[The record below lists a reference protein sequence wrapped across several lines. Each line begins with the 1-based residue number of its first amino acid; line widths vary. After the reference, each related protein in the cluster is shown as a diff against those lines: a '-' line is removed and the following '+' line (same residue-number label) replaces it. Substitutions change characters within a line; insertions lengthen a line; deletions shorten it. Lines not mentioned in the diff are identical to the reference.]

1 MKRKLII
8 WSILLIVILSALL
21 IPRVLSNKNQGG
33 GPPQD
38 GKGLG
43 KTTRAVAVSVQ
54 IAELSSIEEKVL
66 MTGTIHASKDI
77 ELRNETSGRV
87 TEVNFKEGMLVKK
100 GQLLVKLNDNDLQ
113 AQLLKAQASLKLTQD
128 KEQRQKGLL
137 EKEIISV
144 EENQNSVKD
153 RESAEADVQLLK
165 AQIEKT
171 KIIAPFTGMIGLSS
185 VSEGT
190 FLNTGSKI
198 ANLVSINELEIEC
211 NITER
216 HAQSLNK
223 GKKLTFTLPGNQTI
237 YNAEI
242 YAIEPKIDDATRT
255 IGIKARCLDND
266 SRLTAGSFVK
276 IEIIVNQHKGIMV
289 PGNALISDIEGYKI
303 FKVKN
308 NQSLPIIVNTGF
320 RDEKNVEIISGIKPG
335 DTLITTG
342 AFMLRPKSKIEIQGT
357 AGDRHR

>member
-1 MKRKLII
+1 MKRKFII
-8 WSILLIVILSALL
+8 WSILLIILSALL
-21 IPRVLSNKNQGG
+21 IPRFLSNKNSGG
-33 GPPQD
+33 KSSQE
-38 GKGLG
+38 GKGRG

-54 IAELSSIEEKVL
+54 IAELSTIEEKV
-66 MTGTIHASKDI
+66 MVTGTIHASKDI

-87 TEVNFKEGMLVKK
+87 TGVNFKEGMLVKK

-113 AQLLKAQASLKLTQD
+113 AQLLKANASLKLTAD

-137 EKEIISV
+137 EKEIISI

-171 KIIAPFTGMIGLSS
+171 KITAPFAGMIGLST
-185 VSEGT
+185 VNEGT
-190 FLNTGSKI
+190 YLSAGSKI
-198 ANLVSINELEIEC
+198 ANLVSVNELDVEC
-211 NITER
+211 NIAER
-216 HAQSLNK
+216 HAQSLSK
-223 GKKLTFTLPGNQTI
+223 GKKLTFTLSGNSTI

-255 IGIKARCLDND
+255 IGIKARCLDTD
-266 SRLTAGSFVK
+266 SHLIAGSFVK
-276 IEIIVNQHKGIMV
+276 IEIIVNQHEGIMV

-303 FKVKN
+303 YTVKD
-308 NQSLPIIVNTGF
+308 NQSLPIIVNTGY
-320 RDEKNVEIISGIKPG
+320 RDEKNVEILSGIKPG

-342 AFMLRPKSKIEIQGT
+342 AFMLRPKSKIEIKGST
-357 AGDRHR
+357 GDNHQ